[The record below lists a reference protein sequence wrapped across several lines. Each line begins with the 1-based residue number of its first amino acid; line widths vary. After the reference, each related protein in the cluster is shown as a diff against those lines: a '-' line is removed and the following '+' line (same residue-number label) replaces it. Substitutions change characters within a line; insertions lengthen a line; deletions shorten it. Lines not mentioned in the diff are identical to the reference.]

1 MPYKTPHCAD
11 KSLIIKEKRYS
22 GKKISFKIMIYNNVK
37 IESFGYKIPPRRM
50 TSSEIEEQL
59 SPVYER
65 LKLPKGR
72 LELMTGIEQRYF
84 WNEGFLPSDGAILAG
99 RAALEKSSIDPQKI
113 GCLIMCS
120 VCRDFLEPATA
131 TVVHNALNLSKDAM
145 VFDISNACLGL
156 LTGMITAANMIELGQ
171 IEAAMLVAGE
181 NSGPLVQSTIKT
193 ILNDKSLTRKTIK
206 PYFASLTIGS
216 GAVAFI
222 LSSKKLSEDA
232 PTLIAAT
239 STAATEYN
247 DLCRGNA
254 DKGMF
259 DGADTIMNT
268 DSELL
273 LQYGVQTA
281 GETWNKFKKETKW
294 TNNTPD
300 CICTHQVGSAHKKLL
315 FETLQ
320 LEKNKDFPTL
330 AEFGNTGSV
339 SCPITLAKAV
349 EEGRINK
356 GDKISLLGIGS
367 GINCTMLGVEW

>member
-1 MPYKTPHCAD
+1 
-11 KSLIIKEKRYS
+11 
-22 GKKISFKIMIYNNVK
+22 MIYNNVK
-37 IESFGYKIPPRRM
+37 IESFGYETPPRCV
-50 TSSEIEEQL
+50 TSSEIEQRL
-59 SPVYER
+59 APVYER
-65 LKLPKGR
+65 LKLPEGR

-84 WNEGFLPSDGAILAG
+84 WNDNFLPSNGAILAG
-99 RAALEKSSIDPQKI
+99 KKALAASKIDPQKI

-131 TVVHNALNLSKDAM
+131 TVVHNALNLPKDAM
-145 VFDISNACLGL
+145 VFDISNACLGI
-156 LTGMITAANMIELGQ
+156 LTGIITAANMIELGQ
-171 IEAAMLVAGE
+171 IESAMLVAGE
-181 NSGPLVQSTIKT
+181 NSGPLVESTIKT
-193 ILNDKSLTRKTIK
+193 MLEDQSLTRKSVK

-222 LSSKKLSEDA
+222 LSNTKLAKDA
-232 PTLIAAT
+232 PTLLAASSVAAT
-239 STAATEYN
+239 KYN

-273 LQYGVQTA
+273 LKYGIETA
-281 GETWNKFKKETKW
+281 AETWEKFKKETNW
-294 TNNTPD
+294 NNNTPD

-315 FETLQ
+315 FNTLE
-320 LEKNKDFPTL
+320 LDTSKDFPTL

-339 SCPITLAKAV
+339 SCPMTLVKAV
-349 EEGRINK
+349 ESGRIAK